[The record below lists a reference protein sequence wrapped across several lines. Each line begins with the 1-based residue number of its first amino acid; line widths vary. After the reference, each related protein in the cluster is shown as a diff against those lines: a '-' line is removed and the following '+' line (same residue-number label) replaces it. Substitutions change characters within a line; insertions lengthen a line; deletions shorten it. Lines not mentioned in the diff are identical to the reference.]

1 VEDEFWDKLDQLV
14 TGAQLRVDR
23 PKGSPHP
30 HYPLSLYPLDYGY
43 LEGTRSADGAG
54 IDAWIGSLPSQQV
67 TGIICTVDLQK
78 QDAEIKLLLGC
89 TPDEAQEALA
99 THQHGFQG
107 AILIER
113 LKKPNKTIITEAG

>member
-1 VEDEFWDKLDQLV
+1 VEDEYWDKLDQLV

-30 HYPLSLYPLDYGY
+30 HYPVSLYPLDYGY
-43 LEGTRSADGAG
+43 LEGTRSADGTG
-54 IDAWIGSLPSQQV
+54 IDAWIGSLPSRQV

-78 QDAEIKLLLGC
+78 QDTRIKPLLGC
-89 TPDEAQEALA
+89 TPGEAQEALA
-99 THQHGFQG
+99 SQQHGFQG

-113 LKKPNKTIITEAG
+113 PENGNTTSHG